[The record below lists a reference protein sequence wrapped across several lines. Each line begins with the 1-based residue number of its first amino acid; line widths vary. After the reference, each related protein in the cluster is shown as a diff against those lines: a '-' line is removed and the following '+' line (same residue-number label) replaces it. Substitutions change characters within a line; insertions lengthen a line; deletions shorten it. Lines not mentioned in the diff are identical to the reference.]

1 MIEIKY
7 FADIGLEVH
16 VELATRTKMF
26 CGCRVVDTANTEPN
40 SAVCPVCMG
49 LPGALPVINQRAVE
63 FGITAAV
70 ALGCQVAEASIFAR
84 KNYFYPDLPKGYQIS
99 QYKHPLAVNGRLLI
113 KTVKRWSE
121 VRIRRVHLEED
132 TGKLIHIHSG
142 KENYSLVDLNRC
154 GVPLLEIVSEP
165 DMHSVEEVEAYS
177 YSLRRLLRH
186 LEVTSGDME
195 KGAMRF
201 EANLSLRPEGEEGLG
216 TRVEIKNLNSF
227 RAMQYAILFQIE
239 HQTQILE
246 SGKKVKQQ
254 TLGWNEI
261 KGKTQPQRGKE
272 EAEDYR
278 YFPEPDLPPL
288 LIEKNWVEEIRTR
301 LPELPFNKSRRYAK
315 EYNLSAQD
323 IERLIEE
330 RATAGFFESCLQ
342 AAPQL
347 EPKFIAN
354 WIVGEFF
361 GWMNEHGKILSE
373 LKITPLMLVE
383 LLGMLEKKHITPSS
397 AKEMLDEMLTNGKT
411 ASQIFREKGLN
422 IISDVSIIRKSIKE
436 ILANSPEEVDQF
448 LKGKDTLS
456 NWFLGRV
463 MALCKGKA
471 DPQTVKREIN
481 TALNQLKSGIKPE
494 DL

>member
-1 MIEIKY
+1 MTEKKY
-7 FADIGLEVH
+7 CADIGLEVH

-26 CGCRVVDTANTEPN
+26 CSCAVVDTATAEPN

-63 FGITAAV
+63 FGITAAL

-99 QYKHPLAVNGRLLI
+99 QYEQPLAVDGKLPIRTENGWGEI
-113 KTVKRWSE
+113 
-121 VRIRRVHLEED
+121 RIRRVHLEED
-132 TGKLIHIHSG
+132 TGKLIHIHTDN
-142 KENYSLVDLNRC
+142 ENHSLVDLNRC

-165 DMHSVEEVEAYS
+165 DVHGVEEVRAYCFG
-177 YSLRRLLRH
+177 LRRMLRY

-195 KGAMRF
+195 KGAIRF
-201 EANLSLRPEGEEGLG
+201 EANLSLRPEGEESLG

-227 RAMQYAILFQIE
+227 RALERAILYQIKE
-239 HQTQILE
+239 QTEMLHK
-246 SGKKVKQQ
+246 GNKVKQQ
-254 TLGWNEI
+254 TLGWNESE
-261 KGKTQPQRGKE
+261 GETQTQRSKE

-288 LIEKNWVEEIRTR
+288 LIEKKWLDELKSH
-301 LPELPFNKSRRYAK
+301 LPELPNNKYQRYA
-315 EYNLSAQD
+315 EMYELTSQD
-323 IERLIEE
+323 IERLTEE
-330 RATAGFFESCLQ
+330 KQTADFFEACLL

-347 EPKFIAN
+347 EAKFIAN
-354 WIVGEFF
+354 WIVGELF
-361 GWMNEHGKILSE
+361 GWINEHGKSLSE
-373 LKITPLMLVE
+373 LKITPYMLVE
-383 LLGMLEKKHITPSS
+383 LLGMLEKRHITPAS
-397 AKEMLDEMLTNGKT
+397 AKEMLDEMLTSGKT
-411 ASQIFREKGLN
+411 AFQIFKEKGFN
-422 IISDVSIIRKSIKE
+422 IISDKGLIRKSIKE
-436 ILANSPEEVDQF
+436 ILTNSPEEVDQF
-448 LKGKDTLS
+448 LRGKDTLS

-463 MALCKGKA
+463 MVLCKGKA